1 VILAAS
7 TTNLTAIR
15 QVTSTVPVVFVSVS
29 DPVAQGFVA
38 SVRQPGGNITGF
50 SRYEFSIGGKWLG
63 LLKEAAPGLVR
74 VAVMFNPDT
83 SPQLKF
89 FMYAIEAAA
98 ESLGVQALAAP
109 VRATAD
115 IEPALESFGRQPNG
129 GLILTSDTFTNLR
142 YPLIANLAGQFEDAV
157 YLRRSIRVG
166 AWRAADRLGAA
177 LEPVDQKLVGPRI
190 IGQAFLRKN
199 AHRR

>member
-1 VILAAS
+1 VILVAS

-15 QVTSTVPVVFVSVS
+15 QATSTVPVVFVSVS

-83 SPQLKF
+83 YVKRPQT
-89 FMYAIEAAA
+89 
-98 ESLGVQALAAP
+98 AP
-109 VRATAD
+109 AK
-115 IEPALESFGRQPNG
+115 Q
-129 GLILTSDTFTNLR
+129 
-142 YPLIANLAGQFEDAV
+142 
-157 YLRRSIRVG
+157 LRRWRKMRNFSLEANCTGAKYVQSSRLASYFPYPG
-166 AWRAADRLGAA
+166 AWLS
-177 LEPVDQKLVGPRI
+177 
-190 IGQAFLRKN
+190 
-199 AHRR
+199 

>member
-1 VILAAS
+1 MILAAS

-129 GLILTSDTFTNLR
+129 GLDRGETALHLSFKIGEAALDGR
-142 YPLIANLAGQFEDAV
+142 EDAV
-157 YLRRSIRVG
+157 ERRLALLRPVLCGHMRGVYHTR
-166 AWRAADRLGAA
+166 RAAH
-177 LEPVDQKLVGPRI
+177 
-190 IGQAFLRKN
+190 GQISPL
-199 AHRR
+199 